1 MVLPAPTDIVTSI
14 VSGFSLRVF
23 QIAHV
28 RFYFLEALSLL
39 KLSKANKTI
48 TKNKHK
54 KTPVDIGG
62 FASLANIV
70 VWFSFSFYNSYRE
83 FFFFLNLVK
92 GSKSPPSKESN
103 RDKMKQNE
111 TSRKKRHTCLLSNL
125 TYMHVIHFSAQP

>member
-1 MVLPAPTDIVTSI
+1 M
-14 VSGFSLRVF
+14 
-23 QIAHV
+23 
-28 RFYFLEALSLL
+28 L

-48 TKNKHK
+48 TNNKQK
-54 KTPVDIGG
+54 QTQVNIGG
-62 FASLANIV
+62 FASLVNIV

-83 FFFFLNLVK
+83 FLFFLNLVK

-111 TSRKKRHTCLLSNL
+111 TKRKKRHTCLLSNL